1 MSSAESR
8 DDLLTTYQV
17 AALLGTS
24 IESVMSA
31 IDRGSLPAIVS
42 DGELPRRQQLRLRR
56 DDVEAYRAGRR
67 TWKRKINGWE
77 PRWETRR

>member
-1 MSSAESR
+1 MSSAESP

-24 IESVMSA
+24 VDSVMSA

-42 DGELPRRQQLRLRR
+42 DGALPRRQRLRVR
-56 DDVEAYRAGRR
+56 RADMEAYRAGRR
-67 TWKRKINGWE
+67 TWKRKIDGWE